1 MKSKHIIGGVIAL
14 AAGVTF
20 TGCSKNDDYT
30 SHSDEVID
38 TYNRM
43 FVETFGEPATNHNW
57 GFDEPDFDNVEAEA
71 ARQTMTRGV
80 DANGN
85 HWALTWEVP
94 DPLTTSQLDKVRRYF
109 QAIHEP
115 EGVAIHYENFF
126 VQQVY
131 KGGTNPGSNS
141 AERYQA
147 ADQSTWITGGSNMDK
162 LTCGWGY
169 NTPGYSGAGSPYF
182 YDHIYNFNNGDAGV
196 YGNVMNNTSTDV
208 NDASQQHPDKIMLMV
223 NSNSDCFGYWNSN
236 GSVGHNDRYVII
248 PGNVID
254 AWDSS
259 GDAVSGRYF
268 VAFDFDQLVDES
280 IYAKGAYNAATNS
293 WDNNA
298 YAYYKPD
305 VYGEKYHY
313 LSSNKNMYCGELKK
327 YNDEPKGDELQWLLD
342 NGYLPVSGSADK
354 DWVKAGSCADGYYSD
369 WIVAITPGILK
380 DKTQVPDTP
389 STTDKWSSWV
399 RIIAED
405 LSVTQRTDFDF
416 NDVVFDVR
424 INTTKTKAQIKLKA
438 AGGTL
443 PLTVGWTG
451 EVGTNYTE
459 YEVHNLYGVATNVM
473 VNTHAKNGVDGK
485 ADVTKTLTG
494 TFNSADD
501 VKVMVQKRGVWNEIT
516 KHTGEPASKIQ
527 VKTTYQWCDERK
539 NISDVYD
546 GKTYPKSFNDYV
558 SDPSVASDWYE

>member
-1 MKSKHIIGGVIAL
+1 MTAGAL
-14 AAGVTF
+14 GISCSHDTETF
-20 TGCSKNDDYT
+20 TPK
-30 SHSDEVID
+30 EQALE
-38 TYNRM
+38 TYKQK
-43 FVETFGEPATNHNW
+43 FIETFGTPAPDQDW
-57 GFDEPDFDNVEAEA
+57 GFGSTETSQQES
-71 ARQTMTRGV
+71 TRGV

-94 DPLTTSQLDKVRRYF
+94 DPLTDSQLDKVRRYF
-109 QAIHEP
+109 QAIHQP

-141 AERYQA
+141 TEVYYA
-147 ADQSTWITGGSNMDK
+147 ADGRTVINSGQHMDK

-169 NTPGYSGAGSPYF
+169 NTPGYEGAGSPYF

-248 PGNVID
+248 SGSTID
-254 AWDSS
+254 AWDGS

-268 VAFDFDQLVDES
+268 VAFDFDQQVDES
-280 IYAKGAYNAATNS
+280 ILAKGAMNPTTGQ
-293 WDNNA
+293 WDSNLP
-298 YAYYKPD
+298 AYYKPE
-305 VYGEKYHY
+305 VYGQTYPY
-313 LSSNKNMYCGELKK
+313 LISNLNMYCGDLKD
-327 YNDEPKGDELQWLLD
+327 YNNEPTGTELQWLLD

-354 DWVKAGSCADGYYSD
+354 KWVKAGSCADGYYSD
-369 WIVAITPGILK
+369 WIVCITPGILK
-380 DKTQVPDTP
+380 SGGNTP
-389 STTDKWSSWV
+389 SSDDDDDNWGKWV

-424 INTTKTKAQIKLKA
+424 INSSKTKAQIKLKA

-451 EVGTNYTE
+451 AAGTSYME
-459 YEVHNLYGVATNVM
+459 YEVHNMYNVPTNVM

-485 ADVTKTLTG
+485 ADVVKTLRG
-494 TFNSADD
+494 TFNSYNDI
-501 VKVMVQKRGVWNEIT
+501 KVMVQKMGEWIEIT
-516 KHTGEPASKIQ
+516 STAGEPAGKIQ
-527 VKTTYQWCDERK
+527 VKTTYQWCDERMD
-539 NISDVYD
+539 ISEVYN
-546 GKTYPKSFNDYV
+546 GKKYSKSFNAYV
-558 SDPSVASDWYE
+558 KDKKVGSKWYE

>member
-1 MKSKHIIGGVIAL
+1 MKKRYIICSVTAFAL
-14 AAGVTF
+14 SVCF
-20 TGCSKNDDYT
+20 SGCSHD
-30 SHSDEVID
+30 SDASSPKEKAVES
-38 TYNRM
+38 YNRI
-43 FVETFGEPATNHNW
+43 FIETFGEPAIDHTW
-57 GFDEPDFDNVEAEA
+57 GFDEHETEMQAD
-71 ARQTMTRGV
+71 TRGV

-94 DPLTTSQLDKVRRYF
+94 DPLTQSQLDKVRRYF

-141 AERYQA
+141 PERYLA
-147 ADQSTWITGGSNMDK
+147 ADQRTWINSGEHMDK

-169 NTPGYSGAGSPYF
+169 NTPGYEGAASPYF
-182 YDHIYNFNNGDAGV
+182 YDHVYNFNNADAGV

-223 NSNSDCFGYWNSN
+223 DSNSDCFGYWNSN

-248 PGNVID
+248 PGTVID
-254 AWDSS
+254 AWDGS

-280 IYAKGAYNAATNS
+280 LYAKGAFKPGTYD
-293 WDNNA
+293 WDNNL
-298 YAYYKPD
+298 YAYYKPE
-305 VYGEKYHY
+305 VYGETYHY
-313 LSSNKNMYCGELKK
+313 LIADKNRYCGDLKS
-327 YNDEPKGDELQWLLD
+327 YNDSPGETEELWLLE

-354 DWVKAGSCADGYYSD
+354 QWVKAGSCADGYYSD
-369 WIVAITPGILK
+369 WIVAITPGVLK
-380 DKTQVPDTP
+380 NSTQPEDP
-389 STTDKWSSWV
+389 GTTDTWGSWV

-405 LSVTQRTDFDF
+405 LSVAQRTDFDF

-424 INTTKTKAQIKLKA
+424 INTAKTKAQIKLKA

-451 EVGTNYTE
+451 AVGTNYLE
-459 YEVHNLYGVATNVM
+459 YEVHNLYKVATNVM

-485 ADVTKTLTG
+485 DDVIKTLTG
-494 TFNSADD
+494 TFNTAND
-501 VKVMVQKRGVWNEIT
+501 VKIMVQKRGEWFEIT
-516 KHTGEPASKIQ
+516 AHTGEPASKIQ
-527 VKTTYQWCDERK
+527 VKTTYQWCDERQE
-539 NISDVYD
+539 IDV
-546 GKTYPKSFNDYV
+546 KYPKFKDYV
-558 SDPSVASDWYE
+558 TNPSSTSNWYE

>member
-1 MKSKHIIGGVIAL
+1 MRKRYIIGCVAAL
-14 AAGVTF
+14 ALNMCF
-20 TGCSKNDDYT
+20 MGCS
-30 SHSDEVID
+30 HESDVSSPKEQAVES
-38 TYNRM
+38 YNRI
-43 FVETFGEPATNHNW
+43 FIETFGEPAINHTW
-57 GFDEPDFDNVEAEA
+57 GFDEQETEV
-71 ARQTMTRGV
+71 QTGTRGV

-94 DPLTTSQLDKVRRYF
+94 DPLTESQLDKVRRYF

-141 AERYQA
+141 LEKYLA
-147 ADQSTWITGGSNMDK
+147 ADQSTWINSGEHMDK

-169 NTPGYSGAGSPYF
+169 NTPGYEGAASPYF
-182 YDHIYNFNNGDAGV
+182 YDHIYNFNNADAGV

-248 PGNVID
+248 PGTVID
-254 AWDSS
+254 AWDGS

-280 IYAKGAYNAATNS
+280 IYAKGAFKSGTYE
-293 WDNNA
+293 WDNSLF
-298 YAYYKPD
+298 AYYKPE
-305 VYGEKYHY
+305 VYGETYHY
-313 LSSNKNMYCGELKK
+313 LIADKNRYCGDLKS
-327 YNDEPKGDELQWLLD
+327 YNNEPNETEVQWLLD

-354 DWVKAGSCADGYYSD
+354 QWVKAGSCADGYYSD

-380 DKTQVPDTP
+380 DKDTQPEDSGTSDT
-389 STTDKWSSWV
+389 WGGWV

-405 LSVTQRTDFDF
+405 LSVAQRTDFDF

-424 INTTKTKAQIKLKA
+424 INTAKTKAQIKLKA

-451 EVGTNYTE
+451 AVGTNYLE
-459 YEVHNLYGVATNVM
+459 YEVHNLYKVGTNVM

-485 ADVTKTLTG
+485 DDVIKTLTG
-494 TFNSADD
+494 SFKSAND
-501 VKVMVQKRGVWNEIT
+501 VKIMVQKRGEWIEIT
-516 KHTGEPASKIQ
+516 AHTGEPASKIQ
-527 VKTTYQWCDERK
+527 VKTTYQWCDERQEIDK
-539 NISDVYD
+539 
-546 GKTYPKSFNDYV
+546 KYPKFSDYV
-558 SDPSVASDWYE
+558 TNPSSTSNWYE

>member
-1 MKSKHIIGGVIAL
+1 MTMKSKHIVGGLVVFAMGIL
-14 AAGVTF
+14 WTN
-20 TGCSKNDDYT
+20 CSHEADNQSSGEQVVDN
-30 SHSDEVID
+30 
-38 TYNRM
+38 YNRM
-43 FVETFGEPATNHNW
+43 FVEAFGEPAVNHTW
-57 GFDEPDFDNVEAEA
+57 GFDDLESVIVPE
-71 ARQTMTRGV
+71 QGTRGV

-94 DPLTTSQLDKVRRYF
+94 DPLTQSQLDKVRRYF

-141 AERYQA
+141 TEVYYA
-147 ADQSTWITGGSNMDK
+147 ADGQTIINSGQQMDK

-169 NTPGYSGAGSPYF
+169 NTPGYEGAASPYF
-182 YDHIYNFNNGDAGV
+182 YDHIYNFNNADAGV

-223 NSNSDCFGYWNSN
+223 DSNSDCFGYWNSN

-248 PGNVID
+248 PGTVID

-280 IYAKGAYNAATNS
+280 IFAKGAYNSATNS
-293 WDNNA
+293 WDSNVF
-298 YAYYKPD
+298 AYYKPE
-305 VYGEKYHY
+305 VYGETYHY
-313 LSSNKNMYCGELKK
+313 LIADKNRYCGDLKS
-327 YNDEPKGDELQWLLD
+327 YNDEPKGAELQWLLE

-354 DWVKAGSCADGYYSD
+354 QWVKAGSCADGYYSD
-369 WIVAITPGILK
+369 WIVAITPGIK
-380 DKTQVPDTP
+380 KNQTTEPDPGAEDT
-389 STTDKWSSWV
+389 WGNWIRV
-399 RIIAED
+399 IAED
-405 LSVTQRTDFDF
+405 LTVRQLTDFDF

-424 INTTKTKAQIKLKA
+424 INTAKTKAQIKLKA

-443 PLTVGWTG
+443 PLTVGWKQET
-451 EVGTNYTE
+451 GTNYLE

-485 ADVTKTLTG
+485 ADVVKTLTG
-494 TFNSADD
+494 TFRNAND
-501 VKVMVQKRGVWNEIT
+501 VTIMVQKSGTWHEIT
-516 KHTGEPASKIQ
+516 AHKGEPASKLAVGTDYEWCNERQQITD
-527 VKTTYQWCDERK
+527 KYSNFTTYVQEGTLTQWWEAK
-539 NISDVYD
+539 
-546 GKTYPKSFNDYV
+546 K
-558 SDPSVASDWYE
+558 